1 MKTVTKIG
9 GQLVFPT
16 QKHKLRVAA
25 YCRVSTDSEEQLV
38 SLATQR
44 KHYEAYITANPDW
57 EFAGIYYDE
66 GITGTKKE
74 KRPAL
79 LRLIDDCEHKKIDF
93 IVTKSI
99 SRFARNT
106 TDCLELVRK
115 LLELT
120 VYIYFEK
127 ENLNTGS
134 MERELMLSI
143 LSGLAEKESV
153 SIAENST
160 WSIQSRFQNGTFKL
174 AYAPYGYDV
183 IEGKLVLQP
192 EQATIV
198 KAMFDQT
205 LAGIGTDAIAKK
217 LNAKEIPAK
226 RGTHW
231 TATTIRGI
239 LKNENYTGDAIFQ
252 KTYTDSH
259 FNRHHNH
266 GEKDKYRVEH
276 HHEAIIT
283 KDIFEATQQVIRQ
296 RGKEKG
302 ALPQDKKYQN
312 RYPFS
317 GVIRCHQCGATFKR
331 RIQGGRN
338 SYVAWCCTTHVADAT
353 KCSLKYIKETALE
366 YAFVTMM
373 NKLIFGHAFVL
384 KPLLASLRSLH
395 SDDSITVIQDLDTKL
410 AENAE
415 HQKTLA
421 YLLAKKYL
429 EPAIYQKGN
438 NELLQEAEQWQHQK
452 DSLVDFLNDDNK
464 TVHETRKL
472 LQYTCKAKMLTVF
485 DGAIFQ
491 QFVEQILVYSRA
503 KIGFKLKCGI
513 TLRERLV

>member
-44 KHYEAYITANPDW
+44 NHYEAYITANPDW

-134 MERELMLSI
+134 MESELMLSI
-143 LSGLAEKESV
+143 LSGLAENESV

-160 WSIQSRFQNGTFKL
+160 WSIQRRFQNGTFKL

-192 EQATIV
+192 EQAPIV

-205 LAGIGTDAIAKK
+205 LAGIGTDAIAKE
-217 LNAKEIPAK
+217 LNAKKIPAK

-231 TATTIRGI
+231 TATTVRGI

-283 KDIFEATQQVIRQ
+283 KDMFEATQQVIRQ

-317 GVIRCHQCGATFKR
+317 GIIRCHQCGATFKR
-331 RIQGGRN
+331 RIQGGHN
-338 SYVAWCCTTHVADAT
+338 SYVAWCCATHVADTT
-353 KCSLKYIKETALE
+353 KCSLKYIKEAALE

-384 KPLLASLRSLH
+384 KPLLASLRTLH
-395 SDDSITVIQDLDTKL
+395 SNDSITVIQDLDTKL

-415 HQKTLA
+415 HQKILA
-421 YLLAKKYL
+421 YLLTKKYL
-429 EPAIYQKGN
+429 EPAMYQKGN

-464 TVHETRKL
+464 TVHETREL
-472 LQYTCKAKMLTVF
+472 LQYTCKAKMLTGF
-485 DGAIFQ
+485 DEAVFQ
-491 QFVEQILVYSRA
+491 QFVEQILAYSRTN
-503 KIGFKLKCGI
+503 IGFKLKCGI

>member
-134 MERELMLSI
+134 MESELMLSI
-143 LSGLAEKESV
+143 LSGLAENESV

-160 WSIQSRFQNGTFKL
+160 WSIQHRFQNGTFKL

-192 EQATIV
+192 KQATIV

-205 LAGIGTDAIAKK
+205 LAGIGTDAIAKE
-217 LNAKEIPAK
+217 LNAKEILAK
-226 RGTHW
+226 RGAHW

-283 KDIFEATQQVIRQ
+283 KDMFEATQQVIRQ

-317 GVIRCHQCGATFKR
+317 GIIRCHQCGATFKR
-331 RIQGGRN
+331 RIQGGHN
-338 SYVAWCCTTHVADAT
+338 SYVAWCCATHVADTT
-353 KCSLKYIKETALE
+353 KCSLKYIKETALK

-384 KPLLASLRSLH
+384 KPLLASLRTLH

-421 YLLAKKYL
+421 YLLTKKYL
-429 EPAIYQKGN
+429 EPAMYQKGN

-472 LQYTCKAKMLTVF
+472 LQYTCKAKMLMGF
-485 DGAIFQ
+485 DGAVFQ
-491 QFVEQILVYSRA
+491 QFVEQILVYSRTY
-503 KIGFKLKCGI
+503 IGFKLKCGI
-513 TLRERLV
+513 TLRERMV

>member
-9 GQLVFPT
+9 GQLVFPM

-79 LRLIDDCEHKKIDF
+79 LHLIDDCEHKKIDF

-134 MERELMLSI
+134 MESELMLSI
-143 LSGLAEKESV
+143 LSGLAENESV

-160 WSIQSRFQNGTFKL
+160 WSIQRRFQNGTFKL

-205 LAGIGTDAIAKK
+205 LAGIGTDAIAKE
-217 LNAKEIPAK
+217 LNARAIPAK
-226 RGTHW
+226 RGTRW
-231 TATTIRGI
+231 TATTVRGI

-283 KDIFEATQQVIRQ
+283 KDMFEATQQVIRQ

-302 ALPQDKKYQN
+302 ALPQNKKYQN

-338 SYVAWCCTTHVADAT
+338 SYVAWCCATHLVDAT
-353 KCSLKYIKETALE
+353 KCSLKYIKEAALE

-384 KPLLASLRSLH
+384 KPLLASLRTLH
-395 SDDSITVIQDLDTKL
+395 SDDSITAIQDLDTKL

-429 EPAIYQKGN
+429 EPAMYQKGN

-464 TVHETRKL
+464 IVHETRKL

-503 KIGFKLKCGI
+503 EIGFKLKCGI

>member
-44 KHYEAYITANPDW
+44 NHYEAYITANPDW

-134 MERELMLSI
+134 MESELMLSI
-143 LSGLAEKESV
+143 LSGLAENESV

-160 WSIQSRFQNGTFKL
+160 WSIQRRFQNGTFKL

-192 EQATIV
+192 EQAPIV

-205 LAGIGTDAIAKK
+205 LAGIGTDAIAKE
-217 LNAKEIPAK
+217 LNAKKIPAK

-231 TATTIRGI
+231 TATTVRGI

-283 KDIFEATQQVIRQ
+283 KDMFEATQQVIRQ

-317 GVIRCHQCGATFKR
+317 GIIRCHQCGATFKR
-331 RIQGGRN
+331 RIQGGHN
-338 SYVAWCCTTHVADAT
+338 SYVAWCCATHVADTT
-353 KCSLKYIKETALE
+353 KCSLKYIKEAALE

-384 KPLLASLRSLH
+384 KPLLASLRTLH
-395 SDDSITVIQDLDTKL
+395 SNDSITVIQDLDTKL

-421 YLLAKKYL
+421 YLLTKKYL
-429 EPAIYQKGN
+429 EPAMYQKGN
-438 NELLQEAEQWQHQK
+438 NELLQEAEHWQHQK

-464 TVHETRKL
+464 TVHDTREL
-472 LQYTCKAKMLTVF
+472 LQYTCKAKMLTGF
-485 DGAIFQ
+485 DEAVFQ
-491 QFVEQILVYSRA
+491 QFVEQILAYSRTN
-503 KIGFKLKCGI
+503 IGFKLKCGI

>member
-44 KHYEAYITANPDW
+44 KHYESYITANPDW

-79 LRLIDDCEHKKIDF
+79 LRLIDDCEHKKIDL

-115 LLELT
+115 LLGLT

-134 MERELMLSI
+134 MESELMLSI
-143 LSGLAEKESV
+143 LSGLAENESV

-205 LAGIGTDAIAKK
+205 LAGIGTDAIAKE
-217 LNAKEIPAK
+217 LNAKKIPAK

-231 TATTIRGI
+231 TATTVRGI

-283 KDIFEATQQVIRQ
+283 KDMFEATSRSFGSVAKKKVRCHRIKSTRTVIRFLVSFD
-296 RGKEKG
+296 
-302 ALPQDKKYQN
+302 AINVVLPS
-312 RYPFS
+312 S
-317 GVIRCHQCGATFKR
+317 GVSKAVAIPMWHGAAPP
-331 RIQGGRN
+331 I
-338 SYVAWCCTTHVADAT
+338 
-353 KCSLKYIKETALE
+353 
-366 YAFVTMM
+366 
-373 NKLIFGHAFVL
+373 
-384 KPLLASLRSLH
+384 
-395 SDDSITVIQDLDTKL
+395 
-410 AENAE
+410 
-415 HQKTLA
+415 
-421 YLLAKKYL
+421 
-429 EPAIYQKGN
+429 
-438 NELLQEAEQWQHQK
+438 
-452 DSLVDFLNDDNK
+452 
-464 TVHETRKL
+464 
-472 LQYTCKAKMLTVF
+472 
-485 DGAIFQ
+485 
-491 QFVEQILVYSRA
+491 
-503 KIGFKLKCGI
+503 
-513 TLRERLV
+513 

>member
-44 KHYEAYITANPDW
+44 NHYEAYITANPDW

-134 MERELMLSI
+134 MESELMLSI
-143 LSGLAEKESV
+143 LSGLAENESV

-160 WSIQSRFQNGTFKL
+160 WSIQRRFQNGTFKL

-192 EQATIV
+192 EQAPIV

-205 LAGIGTDAIAKK
+205 LAGIGTDAIAKE
-217 LNAKEIPAK
+217 LNAKKIPAK

-231 TATTIRGI
+231 TATTVRGI

-283 KDIFEATQQVIRQ
+283 KDMFEPSRSFGSVAKKKVRCHRIKSTRTVIRFLVSFDAINV
-296 RGKEKG
+296 
-302 ALPQDKKYQN
+302 ALPS
-312 RYPFS
+312 S
-317 GVIRCHQCGATFKR
+317 GVSKA
-331 RIQGGRN
+331 
-338 SYVAWCCTTHVADAT
+338 
-353 KCSLKYIKETALE
+353 
-366 YAFVTMM
+366 VTIPM
-373 NKLIFGHAFVL
+373 
-384 KPLLASLRSLH
+384 
-395 SDDSITVIQDLDTKL
+395 
-410 AENAE
+410 
-415 HQKTLA
+415 
-421 YLLAKKYL
+421 
-429 EPAIYQKGN
+429 
-438 NELLQEAEQWQHQK
+438 
-452 DSLVDFLNDDNK
+452 
-464 TVHETRKL
+464 
-472 LQYTCKAKMLTVF
+472 
-485 DGAIFQ
+485 
-491 QFVEQILVYSRA
+491 
-503 KIGFKLKCGI
+503 
-513 TLRERLV
+513 

>member
-1 MKTVTKIG
+1 M
-9 GQLVFPT
+9 
-16 QKHKLRVAA
+16 
-25 YCRVSTDSEEQLV
+25 
-38 SLATQR
+38 
-44 KHYEAYITANPDW
+44 
-57 EFAGIYYDE
+57 
-66 GITGTKKE
+66 
-74 KRPAL
+74 
-79 LRLIDDCEHKKIDF
+79 
-93 IVTKSI
+93 TKSI

-134 MERELMLSI
+134 MESELMLSI
-143 LSGLAEKESV
+143 LSGLAENESV

-205 LAGIGTDAIAKK
+205 LAGIGTDAIAKE

-283 KDIFEATQQVIRQ
+283 KDMFEATQQVIRQ

-317 GVIRCHQCGATFKR
+317 GIIRCHQCGATFKR
-331 RIQGGRN
+331 RIQGGHN
-338 SYVAWCCTTHVADAT
+338 SYVAWCCATHVADTT
-353 KCSLKYIKETALE
+353 KCSLKYIKEAALE

-384 KPLLASLRSLH
+384 KPLLASLRTLH
-395 SDDSITVIQDLDTKL
+395 SNDSITVIQDLDTKL

-429 EPAIYQKGN
+429 EPAVYQKGN

-472 LQYTCKAKMLTVF
+472 RNFLVSCTVLLSSFKKSTRESFWCCHCSASCSSSLFPFWYTAGSRYFFASRYASVF
-485 DGAIFQ
+485 
-491 QFVEQILVYSRA
+491 
-503 KIGFKLKCGI
+503 
-513 TLRERLV
+513 

>member
-79 LRLIDDCEHKKIDF
+79 LHLIDDCEHKKIDF

-99 SRFARNT
+99 SRFAHNT

-134 MERELMLSI
+134 MESELMLSI
-143 LSGLAEKESV
+143 LSGLAENESV

-205 LAGIGTDAIAKK
+205 LAGIGTDAIAQE
-217 LNAKEIPAK
+217 LNAKKIPAK

-231 TATTIRGI
+231 TATTVRGI

-283 KDIFEATQQVIRQ
+283 KDMFEATQQVIRQ

-317 GVIRCHQCGATFKR
+317 GIIRCHQCGATFKR
-331 RIQGGRN
+331 RIQGGHN
-338 SYVAWCCTTHVADAT
+338 SYVAWCCATHVADTT
-353 KCSLKYIKETALE
+353 KCSLKYIKEAALE

-384 KPLLASLRSLH
+384 KPLLASLRTLH
-395 SDDSITVIQDLDTKL
+395 SNDSITVIQDLDTKL

-421 YLLAKKYL
+421 YLLTKKYL
-429 EPAIYQKGN
+429 EPAMYQKGN
-438 NELLQEAEQWQHQK
+438 NKLLQEAEQWQHQK

-464 TVHETRKL
+464 TVHETREL
-472 LQYTCKAKMLTVF
+472 LQYTCKAKMLTGF
-485 DGAIFQ
+485 DEAVFQ
-491 QFVEQILVYSRA
+491 QFVEQILVYSRTD
-503 KIGFKLKCGI
+503 IGFKLKCGI

>member
-115 LLELT
+115 LLGLT

-134 MERELMLSI
+134 MESELMLSI
-143 LSGLAEKESV
+143 LSGLAENESV

-160 WSIQSRFQNGTFKL
+160 WSIQRRFQNGTFKL

-338 SYVAWCCTTHVADAT
+338 SYVAWCCATHLTDAT
-353 KCSLKYIKETALE
+353 KCSLKYIKETALK

-384 KPLLASLRSLH
+384 KPLLASLRTLH

-421 YLLAKKYL
+421 YLLTKKYL
-429 EPAIYQKGN
+429 EPAMYQKGN

-464 TVHETRKL
+464 TVHETREL
-472 LQYTCKAKMLTVF
+472 LQYTCKAKMLTGF
-485 DGAIFQ
+485 DEAVFQ
-491 QFVEQILVYSRA
+491 QFVEQILVYSRTN
-503 KIGFKLKCGI
+503 IGFKLKCGI

>member
-16 QKHKLRVAA
+16 PKHKLRVAA

-44 KHYEAYITANPDW
+44 KHYERYITANPDW

-115 LLELT
+115 LLEHT

-134 MERELMLSI
+134 MESELMLSI
-143 LSGLAEKESV
+143 LSGLAENESV

-205 LAGIGTDAIAKK
+205 LAGIGTDAIAKE
-217 LNAKEIPAK
+217 LNAKKIPAK

-231 TATTIRGI
+231 TATTVRGI
-239 LKNENYTGDAIFQ
+239 LKNENYTGMLFSRKPIPI
-252 KTYTDSH
+252 
-259 FNRHHNH
+259 RILI
-266 GEKDKYRVEH
+266 
-276 HHEAIIT
+276 AIIT
-283 KDIFEATQQVIRQ
+283 MARKINTGWNTTTKLSSPKTCLKQPSRSFGSVAKKKVRCHRIKSTRTVIRFLVSFDAINV
-296 RGKEKG
+296 
-302 ALPQDKKYQN
+302 ALPS
-312 RYPFS
+312 S
-317 GVIRCHQCGATFKR
+317 GVSKA
-331 RIQGGRN
+331 
-338 SYVAWCCTTHVADAT
+338 
-353 KCSLKYIKETALE
+353 
-366 YAFVTMM
+366 VTIPM
-373 NKLIFGHAFVL
+373 
-384 KPLLASLRSLH
+384 
-395 SDDSITVIQDLDTKL
+395 
-410 AENAE
+410 
-415 HQKTLA
+415 
-421 YLLAKKYL
+421 
-429 EPAIYQKGN
+429 
-438 NELLQEAEQWQHQK
+438 
-452 DSLVDFLNDDNK
+452 
-464 TVHETRKL
+464 
-472 LQYTCKAKMLTVF
+472 
-485 DGAIFQ
+485 
-491 QFVEQILVYSRA
+491 
-503 KIGFKLKCGI
+503 
-513 TLRERLV
+513 

>member
-44 KHYEAYITANPDW
+44 NHYEAYITANPDW

-134 MERELMLSI
+134 MESELMLSI
-143 LSGLAEKESV
+143 LSGLAENESV

-160 WSIQSRFQNGTFKL
+160 WSIQRRFQNGTFKL

-192 EQATIV
+192 EQAPIV

-205 LAGIGTDAIAKK
+205 LAGIGTDAIAKE
-217 LNAKEIPAK
+217 LNAKKIPAK

-231 TATTIRGI
+231 TATTVRGI

-283 KDIFEATQQVIRQ
+283 KDMFEATQQVIRQ

-317 GVIRCHQCGATFKR
+317 GIIRCHQCGATFKR
-331 RIQGGRN
+331 RIQGGHN
-338 SYVAWCCTTHVADAT
+338 SYIAWCCATHVADTT
-353 KCSLKYIKETALE
+353 KCSLKYIKEAALE

-384 KPLLASLRSLH
+384 KPLLASLRTLH
-395 SDDSITVIQDLDTKL
+395 SNDSITVIQDLDTKL

-421 YLLAKKYL
+421 YLLTKKYL
-429 EPAIYQKGN
+429 EPAMYQKGN

-464 TVHETRKL
+464 TVHETREL
-472 LQYTCKAKMLTVF
+472 LQYTCKAKMLTGF
-485 DGAIFQ
+485 DEAVFQ
-491 QFVEQILVYSRA
+491 QFVEQILAYSRTN
-503 KIGFKLKCGI
+503 IGFKLKCGI

>member
-134 MERELMLSI
+134 MESELMLSI
-143 LSGLAEKESV
+143 LSGLAENESV

-160 WSIQSRFQNGTFKL
+160 WSIQRRFQNGTFKL

-192 EQATIV
+192 EQAPIV

-205 LAGIGTDAIAKK
+205 LAGIGTDAIAKE
-217 LNAKEIPAK
+217 LNAKKIPAK

-231 TATTIRGI
+231 TATTVRGI

-283 KDIFEATQQVIRQ
+283 KDMFEATQQVIRQ

-317 GVIRCHQCGATFKR
+317 GIIRCHQCGATFKR
-331 RIQGGRN
+331 RIQGCHN
-338 SYVAWCCTTHVADAT
+338 SYVAWCCATHVADTT
-353 KCSLKYIKETALE
+353 KCSLKYIKEAALE

-384 KPLLASLRSLH
+384 KPLLASLRTLH
-395 SDDSITVIQDLDTKL
+395 SNDSITVIQDLDTKL

-421 YLLAKKYL
+421 YLLTKKYL
-429 EPAIYQKGN
+429 EPAMYQKGN

-464 TVHETRKL
+464 TVHETREL
-472 LQYTCKAKMLTVF
+472 LQYTCKAKMLTGF
-485 DGAIFQ
+485 DEAVFQ
-491 QFVEQILVYSRA
+491 QFVEQILAYSRTN
-503 KIGFKLKCGI
+503 IGFKLKCGI

>member
-134 MERELMLSI
+134 MESELMLSI
-143 LSGLAEKESV
+143 LSGLAENESV

-205 LAGIGTDAIAKK
+205 LAGIGTDAIAKE
-217 LNAKEIPAK
+217 LNAKKIPAK

-231 TATTIRGI
+231 TATTVRGI

-283 KDIFEATQQVIRQ
+283 KDIFEVAQQVIRQ

-317 GVIRCHQCGATFKR
+317 GIIRCHQCGATFKR
-331 RIQGGRN
+331 RIQGGHN
-338 SYVAWCCTTHVADAT
+338 SYVTWCCATHLTDAT
-353 KCSLKYIKETALE
+353 KCSLKYIKETALK

-384 KPLLASLRSLH
+384 KPLLASLRTLH

-421 YLLAKKYL
+421 YLLTKKYL
-429 EPAIYQKGN
+429 EPAMYQKGN

-464 TVHETRKL
+464 TVHETREL
-472 LQYTCKAKMLTVF
+472 LQYTCKAKMLTGF
-485 DGAIFQ
+485 DEAVFQ
-491 QFVEQILVYSRA
+491 QFVEQILVYSRTN
-503 KIGFKLKCGI
+503 IGFKLKCGI

>member
-44 KHYEAYITANPDW
+44 NHYEAYITANPDW

-134 MERELMLSI
+134 MESELMLSI
-143 LSGLAEKESV
+143 LSGLAENESV

-160 WSIQSRFQNGTFKL
+160 WSIQRRFQNGTFKL

-192 EQATIV
+192 EQAPIV

-205 LAGIGTDAIAKK
+205 LAGIGTDAIAKE
-217 LNAKEIPAK
+217 LNAKKIPAK

-231 TATTIRGI
+231 TATTVRGI

-283 KDIFEATQQVIRQ
+283 QQVIRQ

-317 GVIRCHQCGATFKR
+317 GIIRCHQCGATFKR
-331 RIQGGRN
+331 RIQGGHN
-338 SYVAWCCTTHVADAT
+338 SYVAWCCATHVADTT
-353 KCSLKYIKETALE
+353 KCSLKYIKEAALE

-384 KPLLASLRSLH
+384 KPLLASLRTLH
-395 SDDSITVIQDLDTKL
+395 SNDSITVIQDLDTKL

-415 HQKTLA
+415 HQKILA
-421 YLLAKKYL
+421 YLLTKKYL
-429 EPAIYQKGN
+429 EPAMYQKGN

-464 TVHETRKL
+464 TVHETREL
-472 LQYTCKAKMLTVF
+472 LQYTCKAKMLTGF
-485 DGAIFQ
+485 DEAVFQ
-491 QFVEQILVYSRA
+491 QFVEQILAYSRTN
-503 KIGFKLKCGI
+503 IGFKLKCGI

>member
-134 MERELMLSI
+134 MESELMLSI
-143 LSGLAEKESV
+143 LSGLAENESV

-160 WSIQSRFQNGTFKL
+160 WSIQHRFQNGTFKL

-192 EQATIV
+192 KQATIV

-205 LAGIGTDAIAKK
+205 LAGIGTDAIAKE

-226 RGTHW
+226 RGAHW

-266 GEKDKYRVEH
+266 GEKDKSRVEH

-283 KDIFEATQQVIRQ
+283 KDMFEATQQVIRQ

-317 GVIRCHQCGATFKR
+317 GIIRCHQCGATFKR
-331 RIQGGRN
+331 RIQGGHN
-338 SYVAWCCTTHVADAT
+338 SYVAWCCATHVADTT
-353 KCSLKYIKETALE
+353 KCSLKYIKETALK

-384 KPLLASLRSLH
+384 KPLLASLRTLH

-421 YLLAKKYL
+421 YLLTKKYL
-429 EPAIYQKGN
+429 EPAMYQKGN

-472 LQYTCKAKMLTVF
+472 LQYTCKAKMLMGF
-485 DGAIFQ
+485 DGAVFQ
-491 QFVEQILVYSRA
+491 QFVEQILVYSRTY
-503 KIGFKLKCGI
+503 IGFKLKCGI
-513 TLRERLV
+513 TLRERMV

>member
-79 LRLIDDCEHKKIDF
+79 LHLIADCEHKKIDL

-115 LLELT
+115 LLGLT

-134 MERELMLSI
+134 MESELMLSI
-143 LSGLAEKESV
+143 LSGLAENESV

-160 WSIQSRFQNGTFKL
+160 WSIQRRFQNGTFKL

-338 SYVAWCCTTHVADAT
+338 SYVAWCCATHLTDAT
-353 KCSLKYIKETALE
+353 KCSLKYIKETALK

-384 KPLLASLRSLH
+384 KPLLASLRTLH

-421 YLLAKKYL
+421 YLLTKKYL
-429 EPAIYQKGN
+429 EPAMYQKGN

-464 TVHETRKL
+464 TVHETREL
-472 LQYTCKAKMLTVF
+472 LQYTCKAKMLTGF
-485 DGAIFQ
+485 DEAVFQ
-491 QFVEQILVYSRA
+491 QFVEQILVYSRTN
-503 KIGFKLKCGI
+503 IGFKLKCGI

>member
-134 MERELMLSI
+134 MESELMLSI
-143 LSGLAEKESV
+143 LSGLAENESV

-160 WSIQSRFQNGTFKL
+160 WSIQRRFQNGTFKL

-192 EQATIV
+192 EQAPIV

-205 LAGIGTDAIAKK
+205 LAGIGTDAIAKE
-217 LNAKEIPAK
+217 LNAKKIPAK

-231 TATTIRGI
+231 TATTVRGI

-283 KDIFEATQQVIRQ
+283 KDMFEATQQVIRQ

-317 GVIRCHQCGATFKR
+317 GIIRCHQCGATFKR
-331 RIQGGRN
+331 RIQGGHN
-338 SYVAWCCTTHVADAT
+338 SYVAWCCATHVAATT
-353 KCSLKYIKETALE
+353 KCSLKYIKEAALE

-384 KPLLASLRSLH
+384 KPLLASLRTLH
-395 SDDSITVIQDLDTKL
+395 SNDSITVIQDLDTKL

-421 YLLAKKYL
+421 YLLTKKYL
-429 EPAIYQKGN
+429 EPAMYQKGN

-464 TVHETRKL
+464 TVHETREL
-472 LQYTCKAKMLTVF
+472 LQYTCKAKMLTGF
-485 DGAIFQ
+485 DEAVFQ
-491 QFVEQILVYSRA
+491 QFVEQILAYSRTN
-503 KIGFKLKCGI
+503 IGFKLKCGI

>member
-134 MERELMLSI
+134 MESELMLSI
-143 LSGLAEKESV
+143 LSGLAENESV

-160 WSIQSRFQNGTFKL
+160 WSIQHRFQNGTFKL

-192 EQATIV
+192 KQATIV

-205 LAGIGTDAIAKK
+205 LAGIGTDAIAKE

-226 RGTHW
+226 RGAHW

-283 KDIFEATQQVIRQ
+283 KDMFEATQQVIRQ

-317 GVIRCHQCGATFKR
+317 GIIRCHQCGATFKR
-331 RIQGGRN
+331 RIQGGHN
-338 SYVAWCCTTHVADAT
+338 SYVAWCCATHVADTT
-353 KCSLKYIKETALE
+353 KCSLKYIKETALK

-384 KPLLASLRSLH
+384 KPLLASLRTLH

-421 YLLAKKYL
+421 YLLTKKYL
-429 EPAIYQKGN
+429 EPAMYQKGN

-472 LQYTCKAKMLTVF
+472 LQYTCKAKMLMGF
-485 DGAIFQ
+485 DGAVFQ
-491 QFVEQILVYSRA
+491 QFVEQILVYSRTY
-503 KIGFKLKCGI
+503 IGFKLKCGI
-513 TLRERLV
+513 TLRERMV

>member
-74 KRPAL
+74 KRTAL

-134 MERELMLSI
+134 MESELMLSI
-143 LSGLAEKESV
+143 LSGLAENESV

-160 WSIQSRFQNGTFKL
+160 WSIQRRFQNGTFKL

-192 EQATIV
+192 EQAPIV

-205 LAGIGTDAIAKK
+205 LAGIGTDAIAKE
-217 LNAKEIPAK
+217 LNAKKIPAK

-231 TATTIRGI
+231 TATTVRGI

-283 KDIFEATQQVIRQ
+283 KDMFEATQQVIRQ

-317 GVIRCHQCGATFKR
+317 GIIRCHQCGATFKR
-331 RIQGGRN
+331 RIQGGHN
-338 SYVAWCCTTHVADAT
+338 SYVAWCCATHVADTT

-384 KPLLASLRSLH
+384 KPLLASLRTLH
-395 SDDSITVIQDLDTKL
+395 SNDSITVIQDLDTKL

-421 YLLAKKYL
+421 YLLTKKYL
-429 EPAIYQKGN
+429 EPAMYQKGN

-464 TVHETRKL
+464 TVHETREL
-472 LQYTCKAKMLTVF
+472 LQYTCKAKMLTGF
-485 DGAIFQ
+485 DEAVFQ
-491 QFVEQILVYSRA
+491 QFVEQILAYSRTN
-503 KIGFKLKCGI
+503 IGFKLKCGI

>member
-16 QKHKLRVAA
+16 PKHKLRVAA

-44 KHYEAYITANPDW
+44 NHYEAYITANPDW

-134 MERELMLSI
+134 MESELMLSI
-143 LSGLAEKESV
+143 LSGLAENESV

-160 WSIQSRFQNGTFKL
+160 WSIQRRFQNGTFKL

-192 EQATIV
+192 EQAPIV

-205 LAGIGTDAIAKK
+205 LAGIGTDAIAKE
-217 LNAKEIPAK
+217 LNAKKIPAK

-231 TATTIRGI
+231 TATTVRGI

-283 KDIFEATQQVIRQ
+283 KDMFEATQQVIRQ

-317 GVIRCHQCGATFKR
+317 GIIRCHQCGATFKR
-331 RIQGGRN
+331 RIQGGHN
-338 SYVAWCCTTHVADAT
+338 SYVAWCCATHVADTT
-353 KCSLKYIKETALE
+353 KCSLKYIKEAALE

-384 KPLLASLRSLH
+384 KPLLASLRTLH
-395 SDDSITVIQDLDTKL
+395 SNDSITVIQDLDTKL

-421 YLLAKKYL
+421 YLLTKKYL
-429 EPAIYQKGN
+429 EPAMYQKGN

-464 TVHETRKL
+464 TVHETREL
-472 LQYTCKAKMLTVF
+472 LQYTCKAKMLTGF
-485 DGAIFQ
+485 DEAVFQ
-491 QFVEQILVYSRA
+491 QFVEQILAYSRTN
-503 KIGFKLKCGI
+503 IGFKLKCGI

>member
-16 QKHKLRVAA
+16 PKHKLRVAA

-44 KHYEAYITANPDW
+44 KHYESYITANPDW

-134 MERELMLSI
+134 MESELMLSI
-143 LSGLAEKESV
+143 LSGLAENESV

-160 WSIQSRFQNGTFKL
+160 WSIQRRFQNGTFKL

-205 LAGIGTDAIAKK
+205 LAGIGTDAIAKE

-283 KDIFEATQQVIRQ
+283 KDIFEAAQQVIRQ

-302 ALPQDKKYQN
+302 ALPQNKKYQN

-338 SYVAWCCTTHVADAT
+338 SYIAWCCATHVADAT

-384 KPLLASLRSLH
+384 KPLLASLRTLH

-421 YLLAKKYL
+421 YLLTKKYL
-429 EPAIYQKGN
+429 EPAMYQKGN
-438 NELLQEAEQWQHQK
+438 NELLQEAEQWLHQK

-464 TVHETRKL
+464 TVHETREL
-472 LQYTCKAKMLTVF
+472 LQYTCKAKMLTGF
-485 DGAIFQ
+485 DEAVFQ
-491 QFVEQILVYSRA
+491 QFVEQILVYSRTN
-503 KIGFKLKCGI
+503 IGFKLKCGI

>member
-9 GQLVFPT
+9 GQLVFPM

-79 LRLIDDCEHKKIDF
+79 LHLIDDCEHKKIDF

-134 MERELMLSI
+134 MESELMLSI
-143 LSGLAEKESV
+143 LSGLAENESV

-205 LAGIGTDAIAKK
+205 LAGIGTDAIAKE
-217 LNAKEIPAK
+217 LNAKKIPAK

-231 TATTIRGI
+231 TATTVRGI

-283 KDIFEATQQVIRQ
+283 KDMFEATQQVIRQ

-317 GVIRCHQCGATFKR
+317 GIIRCHQCGATFKR
-331 RIQGGRN
+331 RIQGGHN
-338 SYVAWCCTTHVADAT
+338 SYVAWCCATHVADTT
-353 KCSLKYIKETALE
+353 KCSLKYIKEAALE

-384 KPLLASLRSLH
+384 KPLLASLRTLH
-395 SDDSITVIQDLDTKL
+395 SNDSITVIQDLDTKL

-421 YLLAKKYL
+421 YLLTKKYL
-429 EPAIYQKGN
+429 EPAMYQKGN

-464 TVHETRKL
+464 TVHETREL
-472 LQYTCKAKMLTVF
+472 LQYTCKAKMLTGF
-485 DGAIFQ
+485 DEAVFQ
-491 QFVEQILVYSRA
+491 QFVEQILVYSRTN
-503 KIGFKLKCGI
+503 IGFKLKCGI

>member
-38 SLATQR
+38 NLATQR

-134 MERELMLSI
+134 MESELMLSI
-143 LSGLAEKESV
+143 LSGLAENESV

-160 WSIQSRFQNGTFKL
+160 WSIQRRFQNGTFKL

-192 EQATIV
+192 EQAPIV

-205 LAGIGTDAIAKK
+205 LAGIGTDAIAKE
-217 LNAKEIPAK
+217 LNAKKIPAK

-231 TATTIRGI
+231 TATTVRGI

-283 KDIFEATQQVIRQ
+283 KDMFEATQQVIRQ

-317 GVIRCHQCGATFKR
+317 GIIRCHQCGATFKR
-331 RIQGGRN
+331 RIQGGHN
-338 SYVAWCCTTHVADAT
+338 SYVAWCCATHVADTT
-353 KCSLKYIKETALE
+353 KCSLKYIKEAALE

-384 KPLLASLRSLH
+384 KPLLASLRTLH
-395 SDDSITVIQDLDTKL
+395 SNDSITVIQDLDTKL

-421 YLLAKKYL
+421 YLLTKKYL
-429 EPAIYQKGN
+429 EPAMYQKGN

-464 TVHETRKL
+464 TVHETREL
-472 LQYTCKAKMLTVF
+472 LQYTCKAKMLTGF
-485 DGAIFQ
+485 DEAVFQ
-491 QFVEQILVYSRA
+491 QFVEQILAYSRTN
-503 KIGFKLKCGI
+503 IGFKLKCGI

>member
-9 GQLVFPT
+9 GQLACPM
-16 QKHKLRVAA
+16 QKHKLQVAA

-79 LRLIDDCEHKKIDF
+79 LHLIDDCEHKKIDF

-134 MERELMLSI
+134 MESELMLSI
-143 LSGLAEKESV
+143 LSGLAENESV

-160 WSIQSRFQNGTFKL
+160 WSIQRRFQNGTFKL

-205 LAGIGTDAIAKK
+205 LAGIGTDAIAKE
-217 LNAKEIPAK
+217 LNARAIPAK
-226 RGTHW
+226 RGTRW
-231 TATTIRGI
+231 TATTVRGI

-283 KDIFEATQQVIRQ
+283 KDMFEATQQVIRQ

-302 ALPQDKKYQN
+302 ALPQNKKYQN

-338 SYVAWCCTTHVADAT
+338 SYVAWCCATHLVDAT
-353 KCSLKYIKETALE
+353 KCSLKYIKEAALE

-384 KPLLASLRSLH
+384 KPLLASLHILH

-429 EPAIYQKGN
+429 EPAMYQKGN

-472 LQYTCKAKMLTVF
+472 LQYTCKAKMLTGF

-491 QFVEQILVYSRA
+491 QFVEQILVYSRTY
-503 KIGFKLKCGI
+503 IGFKLKCGI

>member
-134 MERELMLSI
+134 MESELMLSI
-143 LSGLAEKESV
+143 LSGLAENESV

-160 WSIQSRFQNGTFKL
+160 WSIQRRFQNGTFKL

-205 LAGIGTDAIAKK
+205 LAGIGTDAIAKE

-283 KDIFEATQQVIRQ
+283 KDIFEAAQQVIRQ

-302 ALPQDKKYQN
+302 ALPQNKKYQN

-338 SYVAWCCTTHVADAT
+338 SYIAWCCATHVADST

-384 KPLLASLRSLH
+384 KPLLASLRTLH

-429 EPAIYQKGN
+429 EPAMYQKGN

-464 TVHETRKL
+464 TVHETREL
-472 LQYTCKAKMLTVF
+472 LQYTCKAKMLTGF
-485 DGAIFQ
+485 DEAVFQ
-491 QFVEQILVYSRA
+491 QFVEQILAYSRTN
-503 KIGFKLKCGI
+503 IGFKLKCGI

>member
-16 QKHKLRVAA
+16 SKHKLRVAA
-25 YCRVSTDSEEQLV
+25 YCRVSTDSKEQLV

-79 LRLIDDCEHKKIDF
+79 LHLIDDCEHKKIDF

-106 TDCLELVRK
+106 IDCLELVRK

-134 MERELMLSI
+134 MESELMLSI
-143 LSGLAEKESV
+143 LSGLAENESV

-160 WSIQSRFQNGTFKL
+160 WSIQRRFQNGTFKL

-192 EQATIV
+192 KQATIV
-198 KAMFDQT
+198 KTMFDQT
-205 LAGIGTDAIAKK
+205 LTGTGTDAIAKE
-217 LNAKEIPAK
+217 LNAKKIPAK
-226 RGTHW
+226 RGTRW
-231 TATTIRGI
+231 TATTVRGI
-239 LKNENYTGDAIFQ
+239 LKNENYTGDVIFQ

-283 KDIFEATQQVIRQ
+283 KDIFKAAQQVIRQ

-302 ALPQDKKYQN
+302 VLPQNKKYQN

-338 SYVAWCCTTHVADAT
+338 SYVAWCCATHLADTT

-384 KPLLASLRSLH
+384 KPLLASLRTLH

-429 EPAIYQKGN
+429 EPAVYQKGN

-472 LQYTCKAKMLTVF
+472 LQYTCKAKMLTGF
-485 DGAIFQ
+485 DGAVFQ

-503 KIGFKLKCGI
+503 EIGFSLKCGI

>member
-134 MERELMLSI
+134 MESELMLSI
-143 LSGLAEKESV
+143 LSGLAENESV

-160 WSIQSRFQNGTFKL
+160 WSIQRRFQNGTFKL

-192 EQATIV
+192 EQAPIV

-205 LAGIGTDAIAKK
+205 LAGIGTDAIAKE
-217 LNAKEIPAK
+217 LNAKKIPAK

-231 TATTIRGI
+231 TATTVRGI

-283 KDIFEATQQVIRQ
+283 KDMFEATQQVIRQ

-317 GVIRCHQCGATFKR
+317 GIIRCHQCGATFKR

-338 SYVAWCCTTHVADAT
+338 SYVAWCCATHLVDAT
-353 KCSLKYIKETALE
+353 KCSLKYIKEAALE

-384 KPLLASLRSLH
+384 KPLLASLRTLH

-421 YLLAKKYL
+421 YLLTKKYL
-429 EPAIYQKGN
+429 EPAMYQKGN

-452 DSLVDFLNDDNK
+452 NSLVDFLNDDNK

-485 DGAIFQ
+485 DGTIFQ

-503 KIGFKLKCGI
+503 EIGFKLKCGI

>member
-9 GQLVFPT
+9 DQLVFPT
-16 QKHKLRVAA
+16 PKHKLRVAA

-44 KHYEAYITANPDW
+44 KHYESYITANPDW

-115 LLELT
+115 LLEHT

-134 MERELMLSI
+134 MESELMLSI
-143 LSGLAEKESV
+143 LSGLAENESV

-160 WSIQSRFQNGTFKL
+160 WAIQRRFQNGTFKL

-205 LAGIGTDAIAKK
+205 LAGIGTDAIAKE

-259 FNRHHNH
+259 FNRLLI
-266 GEKDKYRVEH
+266 V
-276 HHEAIIT
+276 IIT
-283 KDIFEATQQVIRQ
+283 MVRKINTGWSTTTKLSSPRTYLKRPSRSSGSVAKKKVRCHRIKSTRTVIRFLVSFDVINVV
-296 RGKEKG
+296 
-302 ALPQDKKYQN
+302 LPS
-312 RYPFS
+312 S
-317 GVIRCHQCGATFKR
+317 GGSKA
-331 RIQGGRN
+331 
-338 SYVAWCCTTHVADAT
+338 VA
-353 KCSLKYIKETALE
+353 IP
-366 YAFVTMM
+366 
-373 NKLIFGHAFVL
+373 I
-384 KPLLASLRSLH
+384 
-395 SDDSITVIQDLDTKL
+395 
-410 AENAE
+410 
-415 HQKTLA
+415 
-421 YLLAKKYL
+421 
-429 EPAIYQKGN
+429 
-438 NELLQEAEQWQHQK
+438 
-452 DSLVDFLNDDNK
+452 
-464 TVHETRKL
+464 
-472 LQYTCKAKMLTVF
+472 
-485 DGAIFQ
+485 
-491 QFVEQILVYSRA
+491 
-503 KIGFKLKCGI
+503 
-513 TLRERLV
+513 

>member
-9 GQLVFPT
+9 GPLVFPT
-16 QKHKLRVAA
+16 PKHKLRVAA

-79 LRLIDDCEHKKIDF
+79 LHLIDDCEHKKIDF

-115 LLELT
+115 LLGLT

-134 MERELMLSI
+134 MESELMLSI
-143 LSGLAEKESV
+143 LSGLAENESV

-160 WSIQSRFQNGTFKL
+160 WSIQRRFQNGTFKL

-198 KAMFDQT
+198 KAMFNQT
-205 LAGIGTDAIAKK
+205 LAGIGTDAIAKE
-217 LNAKEIPAK
+217 LNARGIPAK

-231 TATTIRGI
+231 TATTVRGI

-259 FNRHHNH
+259 FTRHHNH

-283 KDIFEATQQVIRQ
+283 KDIFEVVQQVIRQ

-302 ALPQDKKYQN
+302 ALPQNKKYQN

-338 SYVAWCCTTHVADAT
+338 SYIAWCCATHLTDAT
-353 KCSLKYIKETALE
+353 KCSLKYIKETTLE

-384 KPLLASLRSLH
+384 KPLLASLRTLH

-410 AENAE
+410 EENAE

-429 EPAIYQKGN
+429 EPALYQKGN

-513 TLRERLV
+513 TLQERLV